1 MLATW
6 NDQRV
11 SKGNTMARP
20 PKDKAPDLNTAQD
33 LTAGLIER
41 LTCPGD
47 KAQAFMRDT
56 KTPGLRVRVTTAGA
70 KSFVF
75 EAIGETVKIQH
86 VFCIPS
92 NPFFASKKDV

>member
-1 MLATW
+1 
-6 NDQRV
+6 
-11 SKGNTMARP
+11 MARP

-70 KSFVF
+70 K
-75 EAIGETVKIQH
+75 
-86 VFCIPS
+86 
-92 NPFFASKKDV
+92 